1 MGLQRKLFDGLT
13 ATGNGAPVLA
23 LVPKRNYQL
32 IVTGTG
38 AVSAV
43 ATVYGSSTASGP
55 WETLI
60 TLSASGTTTA
70 SDQGETNRQW
80 RFTYAAL
87 TTITG
92 TSATATLYLEEA

>member
-13 ATGNGAPVLA
+13 ATGSGSAVVA
-23 LVPKRNYQL
+23 QSPKRNYQL
-32 IVTGTG
+32 IVAGTG
-38 AVSAV
+38 AVTAA

-60 TLSASGTTTA
+60 TMSASGTTTA

-87 TTITG
+87 TAITG
-92 TSATATLYLEEA
+92 TSATATLYLEES